1 MPYSLRETL
10 AAFRRA
16 PLLVM
21 LSAMAIGL
29 SLFVAGLFGL
39 TAHNLQRALVRI
51 EERVEVVAYLRDDVT
66 QGQVEAAQSTLRA
79 LPEVAAANYVSKDD
93 ALAAAMQDLPDFR
106 EVFNDLDSNPLP
118 ASLEVRLRSGFR
130 SSAEVEAV
138 AQQLRAYP
146 FVDDV
151 RFGREWVDKIVS
163 LRRIITGGVS
173 IIGGAFAAV
182 AAIVI
187 ATAVRIAVS
196 ARREEISIMRLVGA
210 TSGFIQRPFLLEGL
224 ITGLLGGGIAAGLTY
239 TAYRI
244 IDQSLYRI
252 EWLPSWWTLA
262 GIAIGAAFGFCSS
275 VVAVR
280 RHLRAV

>member
-1 MPYSLRETL
+1 M
-10 AAFRRA
+10 
-16 PLLVM
+16 
-21 LSAMAIGL
+21 
-29 SLFVAGLFGL
+29 
-39 TAHNLQRALVRI
+39 
-51 EERVEVVAYLRDDVT
+51 
-66 QGQVEAAQSTLRA
+66 
-79 LPEVAAANYVSKDD
+79 
-93 ALAAAMQDLPDFR
+93 
-106 EVFNDLDSNPLP
+106 
-118 ASLEVRLRSGFR
+118 
-130 SSAEVEAV
+130 

-163 LRRIITGGVS
+163 LRRIIAGGVS

-187 ATAVRIAVS
+187 ATAVRIAVA

-239 TAYRI
+239 AAYRI

-262 GIAIGAAFGFCSS
+262 GIAIGAAFGFFSS

>member
-1 MPYSLRETL
+1 MPYSLRETI

-39 TAHNLQRALVRI
+39 TAHNLQRALVRV
-51 EERVEVVAYLRDDVT
+51 EERVEVVAYLKDDVA
-66 QGQVEAAQSTLRA
+66 QADVEAAQAGLRA
-79 LPEVAAANYVSKDD
+79 LPEVAAVQYVSKDD
-93 ALAAAMQDLPDFR
+93 ALAAAMRDLPDFQD
-106 EVFNDLDSNPLP
+106 VFRDLDSNPLP
-118 ASLEVRLRSGFR
+118 ASLEVRLRAGFR
-130 SSAEVEAV
+130 TSAEVEAI
-138 AQQLRAYP
+138 AQRLRAHA

-163 LRRIITGGVS
+163 IRRIIAGGVS

-187 ATAVRIAVS
+187 ATAVRIAVA

-210 TSGFIQRPFLLEGL
+210 TTGFIQRPFLLEGL

-239 TAYRI
+239 AAYRV
-244 IDQSLYRI
+244 IDQSLYQI
-252 EWLPSWWTLA
+252 EWLPSWWLVA
-262 GIAIGAAFGFCSS
+262 GIAIGATFGFLSS